1 MRPEIGSVQAVHV
14 TVELVAEVG
23 VRESHG
29 TREDISFLDGRTAG
43 IFEGDDWV
51 WDGNGLVGPV
61 GTLMAG
67 SGRGLGRSSACTLI
81 TGIKGESPVSTLIV
95 GTETAR
101 GCSSVMSI

>member
-101 GCSSVMSI
+101 GCSSLMSI